1 MSQASDYLE
10 NALINHV
17 FRNVSMTSPTTVY
30 AALYTVTPNDIT
42 GSGAELHTSGGY
54 ARQAVT
60 FGNPVTGST
69 GNTNT
74 VTFGPAT
81 APWGTIVAFAI
92 YDNATSGS
100 GNPLVWNTLNSS
112 VVITTSDSAQ
122 FASGTLQVTV
132 L

>member
-10 NALINHV
+10 NALINHL
-17 FRNVSMTSPTTVY
+17 FRNSALTSPTTVY
-30 AALYTVTPNDIT
+30 AALFTTTPNDAAN
-42 GSGAELHTSGGY
+42 SGAEIHTSGGY

-60 FGNPVTGST
+60 FGPPLTGST
-69 GNTNT
+69 GNTST

-81 APWGTIVAFAI
+81 APWGTVTAFAI
-92 YDNATSGS
+92 FDNATSGS
-100 GNPLVWNTLNSS
+100 GNMLVWNTLNSNVS
-112 VVITTSDSAQ
+112 ITTSDSAQ